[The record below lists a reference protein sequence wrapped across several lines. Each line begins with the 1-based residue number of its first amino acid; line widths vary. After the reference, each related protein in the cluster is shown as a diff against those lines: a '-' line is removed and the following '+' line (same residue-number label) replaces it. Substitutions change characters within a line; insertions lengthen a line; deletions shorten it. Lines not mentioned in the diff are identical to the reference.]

1 MPTQMAAELLTGRYA
16 PRGQGGEYMADNDVS
31 RNASYPEGRGPMGQI
46 MLVLVAILLVISGVN
61 LYLVITARHSA
72 SRQADQLDLL
82 TRRLDSSDDRYA
94 QLRGQF
100 QVTSE
105 KLGLTQ
111 EELAH
116 ARDLGAN
123 IQKRQQE
130 TVAKLNKAIAQKA
143 SAEDLSKLEADANT
157 KIGGLSTD
165 LAGTKKDLGDL
176 SSALGSTKGE
186 LSGAIARTHDELL
199 ALAHRTDRDYFEFK
213 VTKKGA
219 PQRVGNVTI
228 ELKKT
233 DTKRNTFTVN
243 LRFDDKVTERRD
255 KAAMEPVTFYMQGAA
270 SACELVVNKLGKDN
284 IAGYISTPKGFFSG
298 TPSVVA
304 ERPGV

>member
-1 MPTQMAAELLTGRYA
+1 MTHNDKGPNSLYTTGRA
-16 PRGQGGEYMADNDVS
+16 
-31 RNASYPEGRGPMGQI
+31 ASGQI

-61 LYLVITARHSA
+61 LYLVTTARHSA
-72 SRQADQLDLL
+72 SRQANQLDLL

-94 QLRGQF
+94 QLRAQF

-111 EELAH
+111 EELTR
-116 ARDLGAN
+116 ARDLAAN

-130 TVAKLNKAIAQKA
+130 TVTKLNKAIAQKA
-143 SAEDLSKLEADANT
+143 SAEDLNKLEADANT

-176 SSALGSTKGE
+176 SGALGSTRGE

-199 ALAHRTDRDYFEFK
+199 ALAHRTDRDYYEFK

-243 LRFDDKVTERRD
+243 LRFDDKVTERKD
-255 KAAMEPVTFYMQGAA
+255 KAAMEPVTFYMQGAS

-284 IAGYISTPKGFFSG
+284 VAGYISAPKGFFSG
-298 TPSVVA
+298 TPTVLA
-304 ERPGV
+304 ERQ

>member
-1 MPTQMAAELLTGRYA
+1 MTDDDKDRNSSYTIGRA
-16 PRGQGGEYMADNDVS
+16 PS
-31 RNASYPEGRGPMGQI
+31 GQI

-72 SRQADQLDLL
+72 SRQTNQLDLL
-82 TRRLDSSDDRYA
+82 ARRLDSSDDRYA

-111 EELAH
+111 EELTR
-116 ARDLGAN
+116 ARDLAAN

-130 TVAKLNKAIAQKA
+130 TVTKLNKAIAQKA
-143 SAEDLSKLEADANT
+143 SAEDLNKLEADANT

-176 SSALGSTKGE
+176 SGALGSTKGE

-199 ALAHRTDRDYFEFK
+199 MLAHRTDRDYFEFK
-213 VTKKGA
+213 VSKKGA
-219 PQRVGNVTI
+219 PQRVGHVTI

-243 LRFDDKVTERRD
+243 LRFDDKVTERKD
-255 KAAMEPVTFYMQGAA
+255 KAAMEPVTFYMQGAS
-270 SACELVVNKLGKDN
+270 SACELVVNKLSKDN
-284 IAGYISTPKGFFSG
+284 IAGYISAPKGFFSG
-298 TPSVVA
+298 TPSVLA
-304 ERPGV
+304 RRPGV